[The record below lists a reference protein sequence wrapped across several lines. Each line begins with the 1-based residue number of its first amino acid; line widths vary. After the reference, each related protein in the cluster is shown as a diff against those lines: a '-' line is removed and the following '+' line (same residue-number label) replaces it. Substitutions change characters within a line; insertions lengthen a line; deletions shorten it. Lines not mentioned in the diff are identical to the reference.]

1 MADAGNG
8 PHLDPEILAL
18 LARAEAA
25 VLRSREVV
33 ATLNNVS
40 RALADAAQRTD
51 EWLAAL
57 PKPDGRCASDSD
69 VANRIEFTANIKPTR

>member
-51 EWLAAL
+51 E
-57 PKPDGRCASDSD
+57 
-69 VANRIEFTANIKPTR
+69 